1 MIRSAARRY
10 RDFLRL
16 PDVAKLLAIALVTRM
31 PIGTLSLSMLLHV
44 RARTDSFAVAGAA
57 VGAFWI
63 ATAITAP
70 ILGRIVD
77 RRGARTLLVV
87 TGTLFSLILAVLLAA
102 NQLDLSGPEMVIT
115 AGAAGLFTP
124 PITVLTRTMWRYRF
138 DDDARQTIA
147 YALDGVLIELAFTV
161 GPMLVA
167 LVLAIATPTAA
178 FAMAWCFCVLAVPL
192 FLASPALKYWRHEPH
207 AERHLLGPLTEPRL
221 FFVYGATFLFT
232 FALGLL
238 EIGYPGFATGIGLPP
253 VAGVL
258 LAINSAGSALGG
270 LIYGALHIK
279 VAIDRLAPP
288 LLAAMALPLALHA
301 LTASPWLLAALAFI
315 AGLLIAPVFVVFTTL
330 VTASAPSRY
339 ATEAFT
345 WSSTCIVSG
354 VSVGNALGGRLLE
367 TYGYAVV
374 FALSA
379 IVALAA
385 ALCARGTRI
394 PSARSGRE
402 STRLRD

>member
-1 MIRSAARRY
+1 M
-10 RDFLRL
+10 
-16 PDVAKLLAIALVTRM
+16 LAIALVTRM

-44 RARTDSFAVAGAA
+44 RARTGSYAIAGGA

-77 RRGARTLLVV
+77 RRGPFTLLIV
-87 TGTLFSLILAVLLAA
+87 TGTMSALCLAVLVAA
-102 NQLDLSGPEMVIT
+102 GPLDLSGAAMVMT

-138 DDDARQTIA
+138 GDDAQRTIA
-147 YALDGVLIELAFTV
+147 YALDGVLIETAFTI

-167 LVLAIATPTAA
+167 LMLAIATPTAA
-178 FAMAWCFCVLAVPL
+178 FAMAWCFCVASVPL

-232 FALGLL
+232 FSLGLV
-238 EIGYPGFATGIGLPP
+238 EIGYPGYATSIGTQPF
-253 VAGVL
+253 AGVL
-258 LAINSAGSALGG
+258 LAVNSAGSAVGG
-270 LIYGALHIK
+270 LICGTWHISLR
-279 VAIDRLAPP
+279 ADRLAPR
-288 LLAAMALPLALHA
+288 LLALIALPFALQA
-301 LTASPWLLAALAFI
+301 LTSSPSLLIVLAFL
-315 AGLLIAPVFVVFTTL
+315 AGLVIAPVFLVFTTL
-330 VTASAPSRY
+330 VTANAPSRY

-345 WSSTCIVSG
+345 WSSTCIVGG
-354 VSVGNALGGRLLE
+354 VSAGNALGGRLLE
-367 TYGYAVV
+367 NYGYTAA

-379 IVALAA
+379 IVALMGATC
-385 ALCARGTRI
+385 ALGTRTRRVARK
-394 PSARSGRE
+394 PSPSP
-402 STRLRD
+402 D

>member
-1 MIRSAARRY
+1 MLRRAADRY
-10 RDFLRL
+10 RDFWRL
-16 PDVAKLLAIALVTRM
+16 PDVAKMMSIALITRM

-44 RARTDSFAVAGAA
+44 RARTESFAVAGAA

-77 RRGARTLLVV
+77 RRGPRALLVV
-87 TGTLFSLILAVLLAA
+87 TGTLFSIILALLVAA
-102 NQLDLSGPEMVIT
+102 GPLNLSGTAMVIT
-115 AGAAGLFTP
+115 AGAAGLFSP

-138 DDDARQTIA
+138 DDEARRTIA
-147 YALDGVLIELAFTV
+147 YSLDGVLIELAFTV

-167 LVLAIATPTAA
+167 LMLAVATPTAA
-178 FAMAWCFCVLAVPL
+178 FAMSWCFCVAAVPL
-192 FLASPALKYWRHEPH
+192 FFASPALKYWRHQPH

-221 FFVYGATFLFT
+221 FFIYGATFLFT

-238 EIGYPGFATGIGLPP
+238 EIGYPGFATSIGLPP
-253 VAGVL
+253 FAGVL
-258 LAINSAGSALGG
+258 LAMNSAGSAVGG
-270 LIYGALHIK
+270 LVYGALHIS
-279 VAIDRLAPP
+279 VAVDRLAPR
-288 LLAAMALPLALHA
+288 LLALMILPLALQA
-301 LTASPWLLAALAFI
+301 MTSSPTLLVGLAFV

-330 VTASAPSRY
+330 VTANAPARY

-345 WSSTCIVSG
+345 WSSTCIVGG

-367 TYGYAVV
+367 SYGYAAV

-379 IVALAA
+379 AVALAA
-385 ALCARGTRI
+385 AVCAMGTRRRGAV
-394 PSARSGRE
+394 PV
-402 STRLRD
+402 

>member
-1 MIRSAARRY
+1 M
-10 RDFLRL
+10 
-16 PDVAKLLAIALVTRM
+16 LALALVARM

-44 RARTDSFAVAGAA
+44 RARTDSFAIAGAA

-77 RRGARTLLVV
+77 RRGPRALLIVI
-87 TGTLFSLILAVLLAA
+87 GTLFSITLLVLLAA
-102 NQLDLSGPEMVIT
+102 GPLRLSGTAMVIV

-138 DDDARQTIA
+138 DDDSQRTVA
-147 YALDGVLIELAFTV
+147 YALDGVLIELAFTI

-167 LVLAIATPTAA
+167 LMLAVATPTAA
-178 FAMAWCFCVLAVPL
+178 FAMSWCFCVASVPL

-207 AERHLLGPLTEPRL
+207 AERSLLGPLTEPRL
-221 FFVYGATFLFT
+221 FFIYGATFLFT
-232 FALGLL
+232 FSLGLI
-238 EIGYPGFATGIGLPP
+238 EIGYPGFATSIGSPPYAGI
-253 VAGVL
+253 L
-258 LAINSAGSALGG
+258 LAVNSAGSAVGG
-270 LIYGALHIK
+270 LVYGAMHSRAN
-279 VAIDRLAPP
+279 VDRLAPR
-288 LLAAMALPLALHA
+288 LLALIVIPLALQA
-301 LTASPWLLAALAFI
+301 LTGSPWILIALAFI

-367 TYGYAVV
+367 AYDYAAV

-379 IVALAA
+379 LVALAA
-385 ALCARGTRI
+385 ALCALGTRAPRI
-394 PSARSGRE
+394 QRQATRS
-402 STRLRD
+402 SD

>member
-1 MIRSAARRY
+1 MIRSAADRY

-16 PDVAKLLAIALVTRM
+16 PDVAKMLAMALLTRM

-44 RARTDSFAVAGAA
+44 RARTQSFAIAGGA

-63 ATAITAP
+63 ATAVTAP

-77 RRGARTLLVV
+77 RHGPRNLLIV
-87 TGTLFSLILAVLLAA
+87 TGTTFSIVLALLVAA
-102 NQLDLSGPEMVIT
+102 EPLGLSGTAMVIT
-115 AGAAGLFTP
+115 AGVAGLFTP

-138 DDDARQTIA
+138 DDERRRTIA

-167 LVLAIATPTAA
+167 LMLAVATPTAA
-178 FAMAWCFCVLAVPL
+178 FAMAWCFCVAAVPI
-192 FLASPALKYWRHEPH
+192 FFASPALRYWRPEPH

-221 FFVYGATFLFT
+221 LFVYGATFFFT

-238 EIGYPGFATGIGLPP
+238 EIGYPGFATSIGSPP
-253 VAGVL
+253 FAGVL
-258 LAINSAGSALGG
+258 LAVNSAGSAVGG
-270 LIYGALHIK
+270 LVYGAMHINIA
-279 VAIDRLAPP
+279 VDRLAPR
-288 LLAAMALPLALHA
+288 LLALIVLPLALHA
-301 LTASPWLLAALAFI
+301 LTGSPGLLVAFAFV

-330 VTASAPSRY
+330 VTANAPSRY

-345 WSSTCIVSG
+345 WSSTCIVGG

-367 TYGYAVV
+367 AYDYSAV

-379 IVALAA
+379 AVALVAA
-385 ALCARGTRI
+385 VCALGTRSRRVRRRTT
-394 PSARSGRE
+394 PSA
-402 STRLRD
+402 D